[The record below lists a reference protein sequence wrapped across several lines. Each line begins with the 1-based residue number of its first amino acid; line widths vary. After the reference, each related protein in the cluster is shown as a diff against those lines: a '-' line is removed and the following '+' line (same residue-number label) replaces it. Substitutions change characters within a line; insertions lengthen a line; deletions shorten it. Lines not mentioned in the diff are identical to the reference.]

1 MPDLVT
7 DPKLPDTDLVAAPAC
22 CPGGACGPIFETP
35 LLELAFNR
43 LRDMVRGQRPSERAA
58 PTSGDPLPGLLSTVA
73 PAVPARTAHPQEDAS
88 HD

>member
-1 MPDLVT
+1 MHDLRPDLT
-7 DPKLPDTDLVAAPAC
+7 SPDTDLVAEPAC
-22 CPGGACGPIFETP
+22 CPGGTCGPIFETP

-43 LRDMVRGQRPSERAA
+43 LRDMVRGQRPAERAA

>member
-1 MPDLVT
+1 MPDLLT
-7 DPKLPDTDLVAAPAC
+7 DPKLPDTDLVASPAC

-43 LRDMVRGQRPSERAA
+43 LRDMVRGQRPAELAA
-58 PTSGDPLPGLLSTVA
+58 LTSGNPLPGLLSTVTL
-73 PAVPARTAHPQEDAS
+73 AVPARTAHLQEDAP

>member
-1 MPDLVT
+1 MPDLLT
-7 DPKLPDTDLVAAPAC
+7 DPKRPDTDLVAAPAC

>member
-1 MPDLVT
+1 MPDLLT
-7 DPKLPDTDLVAAPAC
+7 DPKLPDTDLVASPAC

-43 LRDMVRGQRPSERAA
+43 LRDMVGGQRPAERAA
-58 PTSGDPLPGLLSTVA
+58 PTAGDPLPGLLSTVA

>member
-1 MPDLVT
+1 MPDLLT

-43 LRDMVRGQRPSERAA
+43 LRDMVGGQRPAERAA
-58 PTSGDPLPGLLSTVA
+58 PTAGDPLPGLLSTVA

>member
-1 MPDLVT
+1 MPDLLT

-43 LRDMVRGQRPSERAA
+43 LRDMVRDQRPAELAA
-58 PTSGDPLPGLLSTVA
+58 PTSGDPPPGLLSTVT
-73 PAVPARTAHPQEDAS
+73 PAVPARPAHLQEDAS
-88 HD
+88 HG

>member
-1 MPDLVT
+1 MRDLGPDLT
-7 DPKLPDTDLVAAPAC
+7 SPDADLVAEPAC

-43 LRDMVRGQRPSERAA
+43 LRDFVGNRRAPAVVAAA
-58 PTSGDPLPGLLSTVA
+58 PTDPPADQDLSTA
-73 PAVPARTAHPQEDAS
+73 SAVLFPPPQPRKDAS